1 MRNTIQKVKIDMANE
16 VIDAGRF
23 DMQTTM
29 EERKITLESLLQV
42 LPACLMPAD
51 TCSSGVWHHLSSAD
65 AGMLAAAS
73 AAAAADCLRVWAWHG
88 MVQASACMKLAC
100 LWAYA
105 ESVKSQLCT

>member
-42 LPACLMPAD
+42 LPC
-51 TCSSGVWHHLSSAD
+51 
-65 AGMLAAAS
+65 AGLRWAALIGAAACPG
-73 AAAAADCLRVWAWHG
+73 AARRMLSCAPTARQQSRALRTVG
-88 MVQASACMKLAC
+88 V
-100 LWAYA
+100 
-105 ESVKSQLCT
+105 TP

>member
-42 LPACLMPAD
+42 LAAGRLSALLSR
-51 TCSSGVWHHLSSAD
+51 SSSR
-65 AGMLAAAS
+65 
-73 AAAAADCLRVWAWHG
+73 CQ
-88 MVQASACMKLAC
+88 VQAPG
-100 LWAYA
+100 
-105 ESVKSQLCT
+105 